1 MGNNDTKV
9 VEQKELVVDKLLVDE
24 IRDKKTGKLIAK
36 NGEIEDVDYDELNV
50 NEITAKDKLEVG
62 SSGALGDNLKSKI
75 GDYVGTNFITLP
87 DYPATTEDKTYV
99 LKLVNGTLTWVEE
112 VPDTPANPGE
122 E

>member
-1 MGNNDTKV
+1 MANNDTKV
-9 VEQKELVVDKLLVDE
+9 VEQKELVVDKLLVNE

-36 NGEIEDVDYDELNV
+36 DGEVQDADYDSLVANQV
-50 NEITAKDKLEVG
+50 TAKTKLEVG

-75 GDYVGTNFITLP
+75 GAYVGANFITLP

-112 VPDTPANPGE
+112 EGE
-122 E
+122 

>member
-1 MGNNDTKV
+1 MVNNDTKV

-36 NGEIEDVDYDELNV
+36 NGEIEDADYDTLKV
-50 NEITAKDKLEVG
+50 NELEAKTKLEVG
-62 SSGALGDNLKSKI
+62 SDGALGDNLKSKI
-75 GDYVGTNFITLP
+75 GAYVGANFITLP

-112 VPDTPANPGE
+112 AGE
-122 E
+122 